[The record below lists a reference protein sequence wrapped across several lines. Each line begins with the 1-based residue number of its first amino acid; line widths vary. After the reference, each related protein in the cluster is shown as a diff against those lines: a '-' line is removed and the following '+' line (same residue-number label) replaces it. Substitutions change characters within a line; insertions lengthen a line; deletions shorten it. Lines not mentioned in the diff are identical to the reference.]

1 MPTHTPPGAAGGEQG
16 GGYSQLTRVV
26 AAAVLVAAI
35 MAAVVG
41 WFGNPMN
48 SSPESTAMTA
58 AAAAAAAATT
68 PPDPGDP
75 RPYAAA
81 VKLAALINLGDPVDV
96 RDHLSDAE
104 LSDALGTLVP
114 GPHGWRR
121 RVGSFLELLD
131 PMPPERWTEKAIRAL
146 PASSGEAEILFAAPL
161 LITRS
166 RGGVARVATGRMTL
180 EALRKDNPMVRPS
193 RASTLAVAY
202 GPNPR
207 DAAGGWN
214 HKLMPFANDCPE
226 W

>member
-1 MPTHTPPGAAGGEQG
+1 MRTKGGGPARQG
-16 GGYSQLTRVV
+16 GGYSHQTRAV

-35 MAAVVG
+35 LAAVVG

-48 SSPESTAMTA
+48 SSPKTKSAAMS
-58 AAAAAAAATT
+58 AAAAAAAT
-68 PPDPGDP
+68 PPYPDDP
-75 RPYAAA
+75 RPSAAA
-81 VKLAALINLGDPVDV
+81 VKLAALINLGNPVDV
-96 RDHLSDAE
+96 RDHMSDAE
-104 LSDALGTLVP
+104 LSDALGTLIP

-180 EALRKDNPMVRPS
+180 EALRRVNPMVRPS

>member
-58 AAAAAAAATT
+58 AAAAAAATT

-75 RPYAAA
+75 RPSAA